1 LLVGEIVRQTRKE
14 DFSLIE
20 LGVIIA
26 ILVGLS
32 QVGKNL
38 GLPTKYVPLM
48 NLILGVV
55 AGLTTVEA
63 PTIQEKFIFGVMAG
77 LSASGLYDQSKLFT
91 K

>member
-1 LLVGEIVRQTRKE
+1 M
-14 DFSLIE
+14 IE

-32 QVGKNL
+32 QVGKQL

-48 NLILGVV
+48 NLILGVI
-55 AGLTTVEA
+55 AGMTTVEA
-63 PTIQEKFIFGVMAG
+63 PTLQEKVIFGIMAG

-91 K
+91 KK